1 MLELE
6 NVHYSTY
13 RRILFLML
21 GASLSFSK
29 IILGMNVS
37 ISDAIILLVL
47 LYLLSQHRL
56 FFIKVELLMLY
67 VIIYKLAVSLF
78 IIPNILNVNSI
89 SASSIIKLVVV
100 FLYFF
105 ISICFEKGEILLVL
119 KGFIYFNVI
128 IGIIGILITFL
139 NLESVFP
146 FLIGSERYIGL
157 MNDPNYYSLIQ
168 VLSLAIVSSQ
178 SHEFWHSRILIFVL
192 IVSALLSGSKTSLL
206 VLLIFLIFALIKYSI
221 DLIKS
226 RKFLHLIT
234 FLLIIVSSSSVMI
247 SAQYFFINIINKVA
261 SMSFSLSRILTLFA
275 GNALNSGGSDRLTV
289 WLKALSV
296 INKTYGFG
304 IGFADYTEVT
314 NSLYGFGIVAHNTYF
329 QLIAEW
335 GIIFGGIFILLCLIV
350 MLKNLY
356 SKRYLGFTIGLC
368 LAIFYIYFFD
378 LSLNNSKPFWFFLGL
393 AFSLD
398 VRNHNGIRKNLN

>member
-89 SASSIIKLVVV
+89 SASSIIKLVIV

-119 KGFIYFNVI
+119 KGFVYFNVI

-226 RKFLHLIT
+226 RKFLHLIM
-234 FLLIIVSSSSVMI
+234 FL
-247 SAQYFFINIINKVA
+247 
-261 SMSFSLSRILTLFA
+261 
-275 GNALNSGGSDRLTV
+275 D
-289 WLKALSV
+289 
-296 INKTYGFG
+296 
-304 IGFADYTEVT
+304 
-314 NSLYGFGIVAHNTYF
+314 
-329 QLIAEW
+329 
-335 GIIFGGIFILLCLIV
+335 
-350 MLKNLY
+350 
-356 SKRYLGFTIGLC
+356 
-368 LAIFYIYFFD
+368 
-378 LSLNNSKPFWFFLGL
+378 
-393 AFSLD
+393 
-398 VRNHNGIRKNLN
+398 

>member
-13 RRILFLML
+13 RRILFLIL

-29 IILGMNVS
+29 ILLGLNVS

-56 FFIKVELLMLY
+56 FFIKVELLMLS

-78 IIPNILNVNSI
+78 IIPNILNVKSI
-89 SASSIIKLVVV
+89 SANPIIKLAIV

-146 FLIGSERYIGL
+146 FLIGGERYIGL

-178 SHEFWHSRILIFVL
+178 PHEFWHNRILIFVL

-226 RKFLHLIT
+226 RRFLRLIT
-234 FLLIIVSSSSVMI
+234 FLFIIVSSSSVMI
-247 SAQYFFINIINKVA
+247 LAQDFFINIINKIA

-275 GNALNSGGSDRLTV
+275 GNALNSGGSNRSIV
-289 WLKALSV
+289 WLKALNV

-314 NSLYGFGIVAHNTYF
+314 NSLSGFGLVAHNTYL

-398 VRNHNGIRKNLN
+398 VRNHDGIRDKLN